1 MFCALYKNEMIKL
14 FRRKGTIIII
24 CIIALLTLFVAGS
37 SSSGG
42 GYSLDADR
50 YEYDSYRY
58 ENCIRAQKAGITED
72 DWRYD
77 VYNNIQARGH
87 QYQGGDYYPEDDYI
101 RSEIGY
107 DSSVIADQQKKDSEA
122 LWKYID
128 DNDSA
133 GYFASI
139 QKRIA
144 DNVKERR
151 KQYNNA
157 FENFDR
163 KSLASAEEQVFL
175 QIESEYEKFFS
186 LAEGICNFDSAS
198 IPATYAFCK
207 VLCSAE
213 NQLANVLYGRSGFIS
228 EKAELDSDYYSG
240 DKYLEYLEDFLEKVS
255 KKSESLSIY
264 LYSLE
269 HGVTDTATA
278 GYTSSG
284 SRSALL
290 GVFGFVFSAA
300 AVFGVFLA
308 GASVSSE
315 FSRKTVNMLV
325 IRPVSRTKILLSK
338 LAACLTAVYSALIA
352 GVLAYWLIKGIM
364 MGFSDYLQPYLWYDG
379 TTVKS
384 CSFGIWFIGR
394 CALASLGTVAYTI
407 LAFVLSAVTRSTPV
421 STVLPMLWFAL
432 GNIVNYIIYAL
443 CRRAEITGIVRYLPS
458 MYSNL
463 WNFATEGLFASN
475 ENLDIIGLLNAG
487 LLGAGAGLDLLHGA
501 VILPVFTIV
510 IAVIGFVTFA
520 KRDIK

>member
-37 SSSGG
+37 SSSGR
-42 GYSLDADR
+42 GYSLNPDQL
-50 YEYDSYRY
+50 EYDSALY
-58 ENCIRAQKAGITED
+58 ENCIRAQKAGITKD

-77 VYNNIQARGH
+77 VYNKIQARGH
-87 QYQGGDYYPEDDYI
+87 QYQGDDSYSDDDYI

-107 DSSVIADQQKKDSEA
+107 ISSDTADQKKKEAEA

-139 QKRIA
+139 QKGIA
-144 DNVKERR
+144 DNVKKNREL
-151 KQYNNA
+151 YNDA
-157 FENFDR
+157 FKNFDR
-163 KSLASAEEQVFL
+163 ESLTSAEEQVLL
-175 QIESEYEKFFS
+175 QIESEYEKSFS
-186 LAEGICNFDSAS
+186 LADGICNFDSAS
-198 IPATYAFCK
+198 IPGTYAFCK
-207 VLCSAE
+207 VLSGAE
-213 NQLANVLYGRSGFIS
+213 NKLGVYGKSDIIS
-228 EKAELDSDYYSG
+228 DKLDMNYYTG
-240 DKYLEYLEDFLEKVS
+240 DKYIEYLDDCLKGIRNKNEA
-255 KKSESLSIY
+255 LSIY

-269 HGVTDTATA
+269 HGVTDTSTA
-278 GYTSSG
+278 GTTRSG
-284 SRSALL
+284 ARNELL

-325 IRPVSRTKILLSK
+325 IRPASRTKILLSK

-384 CSFGIWFIGR
+384 CAFGLWFIGR

-407 LAFVLSAVTRSTPV
+407 LAFVLSVVTRSTPV

-432 GNIVNYIIYAL
+432 GNVVNYIIYAICNRL
-443 CRRAEITGIVRYLPS
+443 EITGIVRYLPS

-475 ENLDIIGLLNAG
+475 GDFNIIGLLTAG
-487 LLGAGAGLDLLHGA
+487 LLGADAGLDLLHGA
-501 VILPVFTIV
+501 IVLPVFTII

>member
-1 MFCALYKNEMIKL
+1 MFRALYKNEMIKL

-24 CIIALLTLFVAGS
+24 CIIALLTLLVAGS
-37 SSSGG
+37 SSSTS

-50 YEYDSYRY
+50 YDYDSYRY

-77 VYNNIQARGH
+77 VYNNIQAGDY
-87 QYQGGDYYPEDDYI
+87 QYPGDYYPDDDYI

-107 DSSVIADQQKKDSEA
+107 ISSDTADQKKKETEA

-163 KSLASAEEQVFL
+163 KSLTSAEEQVFL
-175 QIESEYEKFFS
+175 KIESEYEKVFS
-186 LAEGICNFDSAS
+186 LADSISNFDSAS

-207 VLCSAE
+207 VLYSAE
-213 NQLANVLYGRSGFIS
+213 NQLANVLYGRSDFIS

-240 DKYLEYLEDFLEKVS
+240 DKYLEYLEDFLEEVS

-269 HGVTDTATA
+269 HGVTDTSTA
-278 GYTSSG
+278 GTTRSG
-284 SRSALL
+284 ARNALL

-315 FSRKTVNMLV
+315 FSRKTINMLV
-325 IRPVSRTKILLSK
+325 IRPASRIKILLSK

-364 MGFSDYLQPYLWYDG
+364 MGFSDYFQPYLWYDG
-379 TTVKS
+379 TSVKS
-384 CSFGIWFIGR
+384 CAFGLWFIGR

-407 LAFVLSAVTRSTPV
+407 LAFVLSVITKSTPV

-432 GNIVNYIIYAL
+432 GNVVNYIIYAICNRL
-443 CRRAEITGIVRYLPS
+443 EITGIVRYLPS

-463 WNFATEGLFASN
+463 WDFATEGLFASN
-475 ENLDIIGLLNAG
+475 GDFDIIGLLTTGLVGENAG
-487 LLGAGAGLDLLHGA
+487 VDLLHGA
-501 VILPVFTIV
+501 IVLPVFTIV

>member
-163 KSLASAEEQVFL
+163 KSLTSAEEQVLL
-175 QIESEYEKFFS
+175 QIESEYEKLFS
-186 LAEGICNFDSAS
+186 LADGICNFDSAS
-198 IPATYAFCK
+198 IPGTDAFCK
-207 VLCSAE
+207 VLSGAE
-213 NQLANVLYGRSGFIS
+213 KQLAASGFIS
-228 EKAELDSDYYSG
+228 EKAELGSNYYSG
-240 DKYLEYLEDFLEKVS
+240 DKYLEYLEDFLEGARKR
-255 KKSESLSIY
+255 SEALSIY

-269 HGVTDTATA
+269 HGVTDTSTA
-278 GYTSSG
+278 GTTRSG
-284 SRSALL
+284 ARNELL

-325 IRPVSRTKILLSK
+325 IRPASRTKILLSK

-384 CSFGIWFIGR
+384 CSFGLWFIGR

-432 GNIVNYIIYAL
+432 GNVVNYIIYAICNRL
-443 CRRAEITGIVRYLPS
+443 EITGIVRYLPS

-475 ENLDIIGLLNAG
+475 GDFNIIGLLTAG
-487 LLGAGAGLDLLHGA
+487 LLGADAGLDLLHGA
-501 VILPVFTIV
+501 IVLPVFTII

>member
-24 CIIALLTLFVAGS
+24 CIIALLTLLVAGS
-37 SSSGG
+37 SFSGR
-42 GYSLDADR
+42 GYSLNPDDFSAEIMR
-50 YEYDSYRY
+50 K
-58 ENCIRAQKAGITED
+58 NCIRARDAGVTED

-77 VYNNIQARGH
+77 VYNKIQTGVY
-87 QYQGGDYYPEDDYI
+87 QYQGGDHYPEDDYI

-107 DSSVIADQQKKDSEA
+107 DSSVIADQQKKEVEA

-144 DNVKERR
+144 DMAKKNHD
-151 KQYNNA
+151 QYIDA
-157 FENFDR
+157 FKNFDR
-163 KSLASAEEQVFL
+163 KSLTSAEEQVFL
-175 QIESEYEKFFS
+175 QIESEYKKLFS
-186 LAEGICNFDSAS
+186 LADGICNFDSAS
-198 IPATYAFCK
+198 IPGTDAFCK
-207 VLCSAE
+207 VLSGAE
-213 NQLANVLYGRSGFIS
+213 KQLAAVYYRSGFIS
-228 EKAELDSDYYSG
+228 EKTELGSNYYSG
-240 DKYLEYLEDFLEKVS
+240 DKYLEYLEDFLEWARKR
-255 KKSESLSIY
+255 SEALSIY

-432 GNIVNYIIYAL
+432 GNIVNYIIYAI
-443 CRRAEITGIVRYLPS
+443 CGRAEITGIVRYLPS

-487 LLGAGAGLDLLHGA
+487 FLGADAGLDLLHGA

>member
-1 MFCALYKNEMIKL
+1 MFRALYKNEMIKL

-50 YEYDSYRY
+50 FDYDSYRY

-77 VYNNIQARGH
+77 VYNNIQAGGY
-87 QYQGGDYYPEDDYI
+87 QYPGDYYSDDDYI
-101 RSEIGY
+101 RFDIGY
-107 DSSVIADQQKKDSEA
+107 DPSVTSEQQKKEA
-122 LWKYID
+122 EVLWKYID

-175 QIESEYEKFFS
+175 QIESEYEKLFS
-186 LAEGICNFDSAS
+186 LADGICNFDSAS
-198 IPATYAFCK
+198 IPGTYAFCK

-213 NQLANVLYGRSGFIS
+213 NQLANVLYGRSDFIS
-228 EKAELDSDYYSG
+228 EKAELDSNYYSG
-240 DKYLEYLEDFLEKVS
+240 DKYLEYLEDFLEEVS
-255 KKSESLSIY
+255 KKSEALSIY

-269 HGVTDTATA
+269 HGVTDTSTA
-278 GYTSSG
+278 GYTRSG
-284 SRSALL
+284 TRNALL

-325 IRPVSRTKILLSK
+325 IRPASRTKILLSK

-384 CSFGIWFIGR
+384 CAFGLWFIGR

-407 LAFVLSAVTRSTPV
+407 LAFVLSVVTRSTPV
-421 STVLPMLWFAL
+421 STILPMLWFAL
-432 GNIVNYIIYAL
+432 GNVVNYIIYAL
-443 CRRAEITGIVRYLPS
+443 CYRAEITGIVRYLPS

-463 WNFATEGLFASN
+463 WDFATEGLFASGGDF
-475 ENLDIIGLLNAG
+475 DIIGLFNTG
-487 LLGAGAGLDLLHGA
+487 LIGANAGLDLLHGA
-501 VILPVFTIV
+501 IVLPVFTIV